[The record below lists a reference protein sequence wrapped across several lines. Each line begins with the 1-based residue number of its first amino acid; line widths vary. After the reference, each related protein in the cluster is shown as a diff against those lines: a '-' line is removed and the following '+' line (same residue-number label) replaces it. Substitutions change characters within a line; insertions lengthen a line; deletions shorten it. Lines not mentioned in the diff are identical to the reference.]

1 MKRLL
6 VFASLIVYAIS
17 GGDWMTC
24 ETKCEEEKES
34 LDKYMSC
41 IFKCVD

>member
-17 GGDWMTC
+17 GDDWMIC
-24 ETKCEEEKES
+24 ETKCEGEKAS
-34 LDKYMSC
+34 LDKYMNC
-41 IFKCVD
+41 LFKCVD